1 MPRQY
6 SSWARRQV
14 VVRLRSGESVS
25 TSHPH
30 QANNKKSQQA
40 VAGKPRIPAM
50 ARTRLCK
57 QLVHHRDDFAR

>member
-6 SSWARRQV
+6 SSWVRRQV

-40 VAGKPRIPAM
+40 AAGSPESLLWPGRA
-50 ARTRLCK
+50 
-57 QLVHHRDDFAR
+57 FANS

>member
-6 SSWARRQV
+6 SSWACRQV

-30 QANNKKSQQA
+30 QANNKKNQQA
-40 VAGKPRIPAM
+40 AAGKRRFPAM

-57 QLVHHRDDFAR
+57 R